1 MYDRVRLVELVESAL
16 DNHQYCPVCGAH
28 NVIAEV
34 DGDLVLRCAAA
45 SAPASVLARIG
56 AAMLP
61 HEYRRIVDREELL
74 AA

>member
-1 MYDRVRLVELVESAL
+1 MYDRDRLVELVESAM
-16 DNHQYCPVCGAH
+16 DTHQRCPVCGAP

-34 DGDLVLRCAAA
+34 DGDLVLRCAGAA
-45 SAPASVLARIG
+45 APTNVLARIG
-56 AAMLP
+56 AVVLP